1 MNEFDEF
8 EGELDDGLL
17 EQIDAI
23 EAHHMHVPPT
33 RMESVAELDDEFA
46 DPSLDALMM
55 NEMDTIQG
63 SDSPALQLRG
73 ASDPPSTFSLTTTPH
88 FLTVALKPPSVISR
102 PNSHHARR

>member
-23 EAHHMHVPPT
+23 EAHHMHVPPA

-46 DPSLDALMM
+46 DPSYD
-55 NEMDTIQG
+55 E
-63 SDSPALQLRG
+63 
-73 ASDPPSTFSLTTTPH
+73 
-88 FLTVALKPPSVISR
+88 
-102 PNSHHARR
+102 